1 MKMNYRFWDPLF
13 CLLLP
18 LLLLFPSNGFGQV
31 ISIDEFLQTNL
42 ASKQITQ
49 TFSYDC
55 PDSYYTS
62 TYSDKYLSI
71 TLSHQKTTNTDR
83 GPRKVY
89 DPYRFVIFNSQG
101 ELLNIQPEYEQ
112 FRIAG
117 FLEGESDYYV
127 LQQWS
132 GNNGEVGVYDMEG
145 DLVKPLNCGG
155 YIYCSPTG
163 KFYYHSGF
171 ESLLDIYDDKGDN
184 LFGIPTVP
192 NPFVATAVS
201 DSTLLVFKKTTLSFW
216 NIKTQ
221 KIIWES
227 DIPGKQGGIVD
238 DLSSH
243 IEFSIPGNT
252 IALRGY
258 YGCYCFDFQG
268 KFLWADED
276 YGFNKN
282 NVEYMGVFKS
292 SGDVVIIYYKFRNQ
306 HSRFAKFFNHE
317 GVLLGEH
324 EIKPGDDV
332 KFAGTSSTAMVF
344 DDYIFVL
351 ISVSINGRN
360 RENATCILYK
370 ENDQWISALVS
381 GIWYYL
387 KNDRQ
392 EREIV
397 GYDSNSRQVR
407 GFQIK

>member
-1 MKMNYRFWDPLF
+1 MKTNSKFRVHIYW
-13 CLLLP
+13 LLLS
-18 LLLLFPSNGFGQV
+18 LLLLFPSNSFGQV

-42 ASKQITQ
+42 ASREITE

-55 PDSYYTS
+55 PDRYYTS

-71 TLSHQKTTNTDR
+71 TLSQPRTINTDK
-83 GPRKVY
+83 GSRKVY
-89 DPYRFVIFNSQG
+89 DPYRVVIFNSQG

-112 FRIAG
+112 FRVAG

-145 DLVKPLNCGG
+145 NLVKPLNCGG

-171 ESLLDIYDDKGDN
+171 ESLLDIYDDKGDR

-192 NPFVATAVS
+192 EQFVATAVS
-201 DSTLLVFKKTTLSFW
+201 DSTLLVLKGTTLSFW

-227 DIPGKQGGIVD
+227 DIPGKQGSIV

-252 IALRGY
+252 IALQSD

-268 KFLWADED
+268 DFLWADED

-282 NVEYMGVFKS
+282 NVKYTGVSKS
-292 SGDVVIIYYKFRNQ
+292 SGDVVIIYDEFKNQ
-306 HSRFAKFFNHE
+306 HSRFARFFNHE
-317 GVLLGEH
+317 GILLGEH
-324 EIKPGDDV
+324 EIESGDDV
-332 KFAGTSSTAMVF
+332 KFAGTPSSTAMVF

-351 ISVSINGRN
+351 ISVAINDQN
-360 RENATCILYK
+360 SEIATCILYK
-370 ENDQWISALVS
+370 ENDHWISTLVS
-381 GIWYYL
+381 GFWYLL

-392 EREIV
+392 EREII
-397 GYDSNSRQVR
+397 GYDLNSGQVR
-407 GFQIK
+407 GFQKK